1 MKKAKIA
8 LITGASRGV
17 GASSAKKLA
26 EMGYH
31 SICVA
36 RNEIKLKA
44 VVADI
49 EKNSGKADYICADLM
64 TDEAIE
70 ELSQT
75 LLTKYGAPSVC
86 VFSAG
91 YSSDKSFISSTSK
104 LRRQEIQVNFLS
116 TSLLLEKLI
125 PHCEKLSGAHFIAIG
140 SLSGITGFPNN
151 ASYAASKSALYAFWI
166 SLSEEY
172 SDTSLDF
179 SIMIPGLLNTEMSKD
194 YGGMLIKRP
203 PECVSDQIP
212 SLLLNPQIGKTQGIE
227 NRLAL
232 IMSRLAP
239 NLSTRAFSYLSKT
252 LLERKKAS

>member
-75 LLTKYGAPSVC
+75 LLQKYGTPSVLC
-86 VFSAG
+86 F
-91 YSSDKSFISSTSK
+91 
-104 LRRQEIQVNFLS
+104 
-116 TSLLLEKLI
+116 
-125 PHCEKLSGAHFIAIG
+125 
-140 SLSGITGFPNN
+140 
-151 ASYAASKSALYAFWI
+151 
-166 SLSEEY
+166 
-172 SDTSLDF
+172 
-179 SIMIPGLLNTEMSKD
+179 
-194 YGGMLIKRP
+194 
-203 PECVSDQIP
+203 
-212 SLLLNPQIGKTQGIE
+212 
-227 NRLAL
+227 
-232 IMSRLAP
+232 
-239 NLSTRAFSYLSKT
+239 
-252 LLERKKAS
+252 